1 MSGQAWGS
9 QVRAETFRIRGVNS
23 ASLFSRASLSRS
35 GGVALL
41 ATAWAAV
48 YAAPADAQTSGG
60 GGRQID
66 VSVSNRLQYDS
77 DVVLSDSRISGGRG
91 KDDVSTSPTL
101 DLDIY
106 LPRATGSLYLR
117 GNLGYVFYRKFTKLN
132 RERINLEGGFDQRVL
147 GDCIV
152 HGSANYSRQLSDLGD
167 VFTTVPVTGEFR
179 NSQENREIS
188 ADVGCGGGIGF
199 RPSVAVSRSEVRN
212 SAALRKF
219 SDADTNSLTG
229 QIGYSAPALGIVS
242 VFGRYS
248 DSKYINR
255 STPSGND
262 DGVRTYAAGVQLE
275 RNLGTRLNFTGSV
288 NYSKVKP
295 YLASVKEFSGV
306 GFDLSAQYRGDFFQV
321 GLTGSRAAEPSTLL
335 FVSYDIQ
342 TSLGL
347 TMTTEL
353 TPRLRWNGGFS
364 YRRRAFASSPIFI
377 AAPIRGTESLYSLN
391 AGLSYQ
397 AGRRLRFS
405 LDGGYT
411 KRTSDTQ
418 LFNYDQKRISL
429 TTSLSL

>member
-23 ASLFSRASLSRS
+23 ASASSRALSSR
-35 GGVALL
+35 GATAALL
-41 ATAWAAV
+41 ATAWVAV
-48 YAAPADAQTSGG
+48 NAAPAQAQKAGA
-60 GGRQID
+60 RQVDI
-66 VSVSNRLQYDS
+66 SVSNRLQYDS

-91 KDDVSTSPTL
+91 TDDVSTSPTL

-117 GNLGYVFYRKFTKLN
+117 GNLGYTFYRKFTKLN

-152 HGSANYSRQLSDLGD
+152 HGSAAYSRQLSDLGD
-167 VFTTVPVTGEFR
+167 IFTTVPVTGAFK

-188 ADVGCGGGIGF
+188 ADIGCGGSIGF

-212 SAALRKF
+212 TSVLRKF

-229 QIGYSAPALGIVS
+229 QLGYSAPALGVVS

-255 STPSGND
+255 PTPSGSD

-275 RNLGTRLNFTGSV
+275 RNVGTRLNFTGSV

-295 YLASVKEFSGV
+295 YLSSVKDFSGV
-306 GFDLSAQYRGDFFQV
+306 GFDVSAQYRGDFFQI

-347 TMTTEL
+347 TMSTEL
-353 TPRLRWNGGFS
+353 TPRIRWNGGFS
-364 YRRRAFASSPIFI
+364 YRRRSFASSPIF
-377 AAPIRGTESLYSLN
+377 AGTPLSGSENMY
-391 AGLSYQ
+391 GLTTGISYQ
-397 AGRRLRFS
+397 AGRRLRFV
-405 LDGGYT
+405 LEGGYN

-418 LFNYDQKRISL
+418 LFSYDQKRITL

>member
-1 MSGQAWGS
+1 
-9 QVRAETFRIRGVNS
+9 
-23 ASLFSRASLSRS
+23 LSRS
-35 GGVALL
+35 GTVALL
-41 ATAWAAV
+41 AAASAV
-48 YAAPADAQTSGG
+48 IHVAPAEAQTTTGK
-60 GGRQID
+60 RQID

-77 DVVLSDSRISGGRG
+77 DVVLSDRRISGGRG

-117 GNLGYVFYRKFTKLN
+117 GNLGYTFYRKFTKLN

-152 HGSANYSRQLSDLGD
+152 HGSAGYSRQLSDLGD
-167 VFTTVPVTGEFR
+167 IFTTVPVTGAFK

-188 ADVGCGGGIGF
+188 ADIGCGGAIGF

-212 SAALRKF
+212 TSVLRKF
-219 SDADTNSLTG
+219 SDADTNSVTG
-229 QIGYSAPALGIVS
+229 QLGYSAPALGVVS
-242 VFGRYS
+242 IFGRYS

-255 STPSGND
+255 PTPGGSD

-275 RNLGTRLNFTGSV
+275 RNVGTRLNFTGSV

-295 YLASVKEFSGV
+295 YLASVKDFSGV
-306 GFDLSAQYRGDFFQV
+306 GFDLSAQYRGDFFQI

-342 TSLGL
+342 TALGL

-353 TPRLRWNGGFS
+353 TPRIRWTGGFS

-377 AAPIRGTESLYSLN
+377 GAPLRGSETMYGLN

>member
-1 MSGQAWGS
+1 
-9 QVRAETFRIRGVNS
+9 
-23 ASLFSRASLSRS
+23 LSRS
-35 GGVALL
+35 GTVALL
-41 ATAWAAV
+41 ATACVAAHV
-48 YAAPADAQTSGG
+48 APAAAQQATGT
-60 GGRQID
+60 RQIG

-77 DVVLSDSRISGGRG
+77 DVVLSDNRISAGRG
-91 KDDVSTSPTL
+91 RDDVSASPSL

-117 GNLGYVFYRKFTKLN
+117 GNLGYTFYRKFTKLN

-152 HGSANYSRQLSDLGD
+152 HGSASYARQLSDLGD
-167 VFTTVPVTGEFR
+167 LLTTVPVTGAFR

-188 ADVGCGGGIGF
+188 ADIGCGGAIGL

-212 SAALRKF
+212 TSPLRKF

-229 QIGYSAPALGIVS
+229 QIGYSAPALGVVS

-255 STPSGND
+255 PTPGGSD

-275 RNLGTRLNFTGSV
+275 RNLGTRFNFTGSV

-295 YLASVKEFSGV
+295 YLASVKDFSGV
-306 GFDLSAQYRGDFFQV
+306 GFDLSALYRGDFFQI

-342 TSLGL
+342 TTLGL
-347 TMTTEL
+347 TLTTEI
-353 TPRLRWNGGFS
+353 TPRIRWNGGFS
-364 YRRRAFASSPIFI
+364 YRRRAFSPSPIFI
-377 AAPIRGTESLYSLN
+377 NAPITGSEELYTLN

-405 LDGGYT
+405 LDGTYS
-411 KRTSDTQ
+411 KRTSNTQ
-418 LFNYDQKRISL
+418 LFNYDQKRIAL

>member
-1 MSGQAWGS
+1 MLLIMSGGAWGS
-9 QVRAETFRIRGVNS
+9 QVRAQPILSRDENS
-23 ASLFSRASLSRS
+23 ASALSRKRS
-35 GGVALL
+35 AILL
-41 ATAWAAV
+41 TAVCAAACAT
-48 YAAPADAQTSGG
+48 PAEAQQSNGS
-60 GGRQID
+60 RQID

-77 DVVLSDSRISGGRG
+77 DVVLSDNRISGGGG

-117 GNLGYVFYRKFTKLN
+117 GNLGYTFYRKFTKLN

-152 HGSANYSRQLSDLGD
+152 HGGAKYSRQLSDLGD
-167 VFTTVPVTGEFR
+167 IFTTVPITGVVR
-179 NSQENREIS
+179 NSEENREIS
-188 ADVGCGGGIGF
+188 ADIGCGGGIGF
-199 RPSVAVSRSEVRN
+199 RPSVAVSRSETRN
-212 SAALRKF
+212 TSSLRKF
-219 SDADTNSLTG
+219 SDADTNSFTG
-229 QIGYSAPALGIVS
+229 QLGYSAPAIGVVS

-255 STPSGND
+255 PTPTGED

-275 RNLGTRLNFTGSV
+275 RDLGTRLNFTGSI

-295 YLASVKEFSGV
+295 YLSSVQDFSGV
-306 GFDLSAQYRGDFFQV
+306 GFDVSAQYRGDFFQV
-321 GLTGSRAAEPSTLL
+321 WLTGSRAAEPSTLL

-347 TMTTEL
+347 NMTTEL
-353 TPRLRWNGGFS
+353 TPRIRWNGGFS
-364 YRRRAFASSPIFI
+364 YRRRSFAASPIFI
-377 AAPIRGTESLYSLN
+377 GAPLRGAESLYTLTT
-391 AGLSYQ
+391 GLSYQ

-405 LDGGYT
+405 LDGLYT